1 MHTYAPPHR
10 HASTIVHML
19 TNILIL
25 YSYTH
30 CVLTC
35 SFLAQ
40 MHAYM
45 RCGRQ
50 CWRYKWHRD
59 EADED
64 EGNNNEGEDGEDDE
78 DHGEDE
84 NDEDETHH
92 HDGADHDPNF
102 VRSTVGDS

>member
-1 MHTYAPPHR
+1 MHAQPYTCLQTFWYCTHT
-10 HASTIVHML
+10 H
-19 TNILIL
+19 
-25 YSYTH
+25 TH
-30 CVLTC
+30 CVLTR

-40 MHAYM
+40 VHAYM
-45 RCGRQ
+45 CCGRQ

-92 HDGADHDPNF
+92 HDGVDHDPNF